1 MLAKQ
6 HVLVLLDDTEVSG
19 LLLKWGRAG
28 ERALVTYE
36 IDGRVATLWLPA
48 SQLRP
53 APDAPLAPEPVASDP
68 GGRE

>member
-1 MLAKQ
+1 MRAKQ

-36 IDGRVATLWLPA
+36 IDGRVATLWLKA
-48 SQLRP
+48 EQLRP
-53 APDAPLAPEPVASDP
+53 VTDAPVAEPLTD
-68 GGRE
+68 